1 MKFTKVNMAKGNR
14 MIRVGFGQNNGK
26 LFFRL
31 DLWVVGYRITRKE

>member
-1 MKFTKVNMAKGNR
+1 MKFTKVNMTKGNR

-31 DLWVVGYRITRKE
+31 DLWAVGYRITRK